1 MKLLTRPEEYV
12 MLAIWKLQNDAYSLP
27 IREQVSKSTGY
38 EWSLSSVFSPLNR
51 LSKKRLVTSILTG
64 SQAQRG
70 GRQKRIYQLTPEG
83 RQALLQIRRVEES
96 MWSGVKGLALIG
108 GAK

>member
-12 MLAIWKLQNDAYSLP
+12 MLAIWKLKNDAYSIP

-38 EWSLSSVFSPLNR
+38 EWSLSSVFTPINR
-51 LSKKRLVTSILTG
+51 LSKKWLVTSILTKPK
-64 SQAQRG
+64 AQRG
-70 GRQKRIYQLTPEG
+70 GRHKRVYQLTPEG
-83 RQALLQIRRVEES
+83 RQALIHIRTVEES

-108 GAK
+108 GLK